1 MFVSLFFSFARNVI
15 LCWSWHHNITEI
27 LLELALNTNKSI
39 NLLIRKKYLYT
50 FSILIYDFSDPL
62 EMNFPVV
69 HKPVF
74 FYGPERKGAPE
85 WLVKAEQKVKE
96 ADAYVIV
103 SAEYNH
109 AIPPAL
115 SNMMD
120 HFGGSCY
127 AYKPSAIVCYS
138 AGNKKRLRWDTGL
151 GLWCLTLLST
161 IFQLYCGGQFYWWRK
176 PVYLKITT
184 YLPPV
189 TDKFYHI
196 SPEWDSNSQH

>member
-1 MFVSLFFSFARNVI
+1 M
-15 LCWSWHHNITEI
+15 
-27 LLELALNTNKSI
+27 
-39 NLLIRKKYLYT
+39 
-50 FSILIYDFSDPL
+50 YDFSDPL
-62 EMNFPVV
+62 EMNFPMV

-138 AGNKKRLRWDTGL
+138 AGNTQRLILRSTNKHSRPYIP
-151 GLWCLTLLST
+151 TLSAN
-161 IFQLYCGGQFYWWRK
+161 IKNYLYK
-176 PVYLKITT
+176 L
-184 YLPPV
+184 
-189 TDKFYHI
+189 
-196 SPEWDSNSQH
+196 